1 MAAWLS
7 IPRLGIPHLSPP
19 RLGTP
24 HLSTAPLSTGPREDL
39 LTRPEEEVR
48 TGEPVA
54 AHIVKSD
61 GGDAVARVVEARI
74 YGTPLEALCG
84 TVFVPQRDP
93 SKLPLCAIC
102 KDIYET
108 YRAFN
113 GGLPEQPD
121 T

>member
-1 MAAWLS
+1 MV
-7 IPRLGIPHLSPP
+7 
-19 RLGTP
+19 T
-24 HLSTAPLSTGPREDL
+24 PLSTGVGEALD
-39 LTRPEEEVR
+39 TRPDEEVR
-48 TGEPVA
+48 TGEPQV

-61 GGDAVARVVEARI
+61 GGDAVARVLEARI
-74 YGTPLEALCG
+74 NSTPLEALCG

-93 SKLPLCAIC
+93 SRLPMCSRC

-113 GGLPEQPD
+113 DGLPENPD

>member
-1 MAAWLS
+1 MA
-7 IPRLGIPHLSPP
+7 
-19 RLGTP
+19 TP
-24 HLSTAPLSTGPREDL
+24 LTTGVGESV
-39 LTRPEEEVR
+39 LTRPDEELR
-48 TGEPVA
+48 TGEPEA

-61 GGDAVARVVEARI
+61 GGDAVAKVVEARI

-93 SKLPLCAIC
+93 SRLPLCGIC

-113 GGLPEQPD
+113 DGLPENPD

>member
-1 MAAWLS
+1 MTTMT
-7 IPRLGIPHLSPP
+7 
-19 RLGTP
+19 TP
-24 HLSTAPLSTGPREDL
+24 LETGVGEVVV
-39 LTRPEEEVR
+39 TRPDEELR
-48 TGEPVA
+48 TGSPEA

-61 GGDAVARVVEARI
+61 GGDAVAKVVEARV

-93 SKLPLCAIC
+93 TKLPLCATC

-113 GGLPEQPD
+113 EGLPDQPD

>member
-1 MAAWLS
+1 MA
-7 IPRLGIPHLSPP
+7 
-19 RLGTP
+19 T
-24 HLSTAPLSTGPREDL
+24 PLSTSVGESVA
-39 LTRPEEEVR
+39 TRPDEELR
-48 TGEPVA
+48 TGEARA

-84 TVFVPQRDP
+84 VVFVPQRDP
-93 SKLPLCAIC
+93 SRLPLCGIC

-113 GGLPEQPD
+113 EGLPESPK

>member
-1 MAAWLS
+1 MTTPLETGLAEVTL
-7 IPRLGIPHLSPP
+7 PR
-19 RLGTP
+19 T
-24 HLSTAPLSTGPREDL
+24 D
-39 LTRPEEEVR
+39 EELR
-48 TGEPVA
+48 TGKPEV

-61 GGDAVARVVEARI
+61 GDAVAKVTEARV

-84 TVFVPQRDP
+84 KVFVPQRDP
-93 SKLPLCAIC
+93 TKLPMCAVC

-113 GGLPEQPD
+113 EGLPDQPD

>member
-1 MAAWLS
+1 MVV
-7 IPRLGIPHLSPP
+7 
-19 RLGTP
+19 
-24 HLSTAPLSTGPREDL
+24 PLRTGVAEVVD
-39 LTRPEEEVR
+39 TRPDQELR
-48 TGEPVA
+48 TGKPEA

-61 GGDAVARVVEARI
+61 GGDAVARVVEARV

-84 TVFVPQRDP
+84 VVFVPQRDP
-93 SKLPLCAIC
+93 SKLPLCATC

-113 GGLPEQPD
+113 DGLPESPK

>member
-1 MAAWLS
+1 MA
-7 IPRLGIPHLSPP
+7 
-19 RLGTP
+19 T
-24 HLSTAPLSTGPREDL
+24 PLSTGVGEVVD
-39 LTRPEEEVR
+39 TRPDEELR

-61 GGDAVARVVEARI
+61 GGDAVAKVVEARV

-84 TVFVPQRDP
+84 VVFVPQRDP
-93 SKLPLCAIC
+93 TRLPMCGIC
-102 KDIYET
+102 KDIYEA

-113 GGLPEQPD
+113 GDLPESPK

>member
-1 MAAWLS
+1 MV
-7 IPRLGIPHLSPP
+7 
-19 RLGTP
+19 
-24 HLSTAPLSTGPREDL
+24 APLSTGVGEVVD
-39 LTRPEEEVR
+39 TRPDEELR
-48 TGEPVA
+48 TGKPEA

-61 GGDAVARVVEARI
+61 GGDAVARVVEARV

-84 TVFVPQRDP
+84 VVFVPQRDP
-93 SKLPLCAIC
+93 SKLPLCATC

-113 GGLPEQPD
+113 DGLPENPK

>member
-1 MAAWLS
+1 M
-7 IPRLGIPHLSPP
+7 
-19 RLGTP
+19 T
-24 HLSTAPLSTGPREDL
+24 TPLSTGVGESVATLPD
-39 LTRPEEEVR
+39 EELR
-48 TGEPVA
+48 TGEPTA

-61 GGDAVARVVEARI
+61 GGDAVARVVEARV

-84 TVFVPQRDP
+84 VVFVPQRDP
-93 SKLPLCAIC
+93 SRLPLCGTC

-113 GGLPEQPD
+113 GGLPESPK

>member
-1 MAAWLS
+1 MV
-7 IPRLGIPHLSPP
+7 
-19 RLGTP
+19 
-24 HLSTAPLSTGPREDL
+24 APLSTGVGEVTE
-39 LTRPEEEVR
+39 TRPDEELR
-48 TGEPVA
+48 TGEPDA

-61 GGDAVARVVEARI
+61 GGDAVARVLEARV

-84 TVFVPQRDP
+84 AVFVPRRDP
-93 SKLPLCAIC
+93 SKLPLCGTC

-113 GGLPEQPD
+113 DGLPENPE